1 VQHAGPMD
9 RGHFSRS
16 LRPSRHL
23 LGQATIGLLALLF
36 VAGRLLAQ
44 AATGKLEG
52 RVRDPNGLPL
62 PQAQVYILGTAYAAL
77 TDPRGYYFINNVPPG
92 TVVVRAALIGY
103 RPLEVRELRVLAGQT
118 ITQDFALEPAP
129 LQLRELTVVAAEN
142 PLVPRD
148 EVTSKQRVSGWFTE
162 RLPVDRLRGVL
173 ALQPG
178 IVAGVDTGFGGRQS
192 LSIRGGRPDEVVT
205 YIDGVPVSPGY
216 RSLGYGFPSSMML
229 GTEISV
235 GTNAVEE
242 ASVTT
247 GASSAEFGNTLSGVI
262 SIQTRTGGNFAGSLA
277 YETDEPFG
285 VNHSLGFNRIQA
297 NLSGS
302 VARNLSFFVS
312 GVLEGQKSQ
321 RAGFDAE
328 KAPIFVSAGVDT
340 TVAVPSDTFPTA
352 DTTYVP
358 VYRFMMYRGECDGFA
373 SSANEGIRTNYGLPC
388 QGIRTPLSATSTYE
402 LQGKLNYT
410 YGRGSRVALS
420 YLGSRNQ
427 GRLFDYANLYN
438 PGNLRG
444 YRRWSNVLTLN
455 WTQNLQRSAE
465 RALALET
472 YLSYQQD
479 RAIEGPLSPASE
491 RTTRDPFGGF
501 MVGPLGFLFD
511 FDNFP
516 VNDELVQNLREDRPG
531 TRRTPYDQENAGQ
544 YSLVDQFSNDAYGL
558 PGWSESGGPTGA
570 LRLLR
575 ENRYV
580 AKANLDWQV
589 DRYNRLRTGGE
600 FVGHAIDRYV
610 SDLQLSDF
618 ADAYLERP
626 LRWDLFLEDRLDL
639 GDVVLVG
646 GLRFDAYDSRAS
658 RDLLLD
664 TVGISPTFGQYL
676 SVPGAGK
683 YGVDGTTFDGQPLV
697 VTRRDHGHGYVSPH
711 VQVSFPV
718 TERTNFRL
726 SYAHQVQAPDFAVVL
741 SGVNLGFRGTDLD
754 FGKTIIFEF
763 GVRHA
768 FSDDMVL
775 DLAAYNKDN
784 LAVVAART
792 FSMTDPLTGSRT
804 AQQKFTNA
812 DYGNTRGVDLR
823 LDRRIGNLLKGTVSY
838 SYQDAR
844 STGSDPFT
852 NQDRGVVA
860 LEQIGGAIGPP
871 PQAILPTGFSRPHS
885 LAGAVS
891 LTFPPDWRRGTLPG
905 AVLRNL
911 GMFAAFRY
919 ASGIPYTTCSAG
931 QGNEN
936 IFSDE
941 GGCAQGAGA
950 INGARLPAWHQFDL
964 RLTKQFDIARV
975 GMTAY
980 LDIRNLFNFA
990 NTLLVFS
997 TTGGIVNQ
1005 TDRQNRWSTDSSAY
1019 AAQAKASGVYG
1030 TDGSLDLQFGGAVA
1044 SGCGDWQ
1051 SGGGKPAAPNCV
1063 YLIRAEERYGDG
1075 DHVFTVAEQRRASDA
1090 LYSAAGQTS
1099 TFFARGRH
1107 NFTGDP
1113 RRLRLGVEVS
1123 F

>member
-1 VQHAGPMD
+1 MTVS
-9 RGHFSRS
+9 RGFCHGVVVAAT
-16 LRPSRHL
+16 L
-23 LGQATIGLLALLF
+23 LSAIDELQ
-36 VAGRLLAQ
+36 AQ

-62 PQAQVYILGTAYAAL
+62 AEAQVYILGTAYAAL

-92 TVVVRAALIGY
+92 AVVVRAALIGY
-103 RPLEVRELRVLAGQT
+103 RPLEVRDLRLLAGQT

-142 PLVPRD
+142 LLVPRD

-178 IVAGVDTGFGGRQS
+178 IVAGVDTGYGGLQP
-192 LSIRGGRPDEVVT
+192 LSIRGGRFDEAVT

-216 RSLGYGFPSSMML
+216 RAPVVLGTR

-247 GASSAEFGNTLSGVI
+247 GAASAEFGNALSGVI
-262 SIQTRTGGNFAGSLA
+262 SIQTRTGGPRLQGAVA

-285 VNHSLGFNRIQA
+285 VKHSLGFNRIQA
-297 NLSGS
+297 NLSGP
-302 VARNLSFFVS
+302 VARNLSFFIS

-328 KAPIFVSAGVDT
+328 KAPIFASAGVDT
-340 TVAVPSDTFPTA
+340 TVTVPSDTFPTA
-352 DTTYVP
+352 DTTYLP
-358 VYRFMMYRGECDGFA
+358 VYRFMVYRGECDAFA

-410 YGRGSRVALS
+410 YGRGSRIALS

-438 PGNLRG
+438 PGSLNG

-472 YLSYQQD
+472 YLSFQQD

-491 RTTRDPFGGF
+491 RATRDPFGGF
-501 MVGPLGFLFD
+501 MIAPLGFLFD

-516 VNDELVQNLREDRPG
+516 LNDELVQNLREDRPG
-531 TRRTPYDQENAGQ
+531 SRRSPFDLENAGQ

-558 PGWSESGGPTGA
+558 PGWSESGGPA
-570 LRLLR
+570 DVLRLLR
-575 ENRYV
+575 ENRYL

-600 FVGHAIDRYV
+600 LTRYAIDRYQSTFSRDV
-610 SDLQLSDF
+610 
-618 ADAYLERP
+618 YLEQP
-626 LRWDLFLEDRLDL
+626 VRWNLFLEDRLDL

-646 GLRFDAYDSRAS
+646 GLRFDGYDSRAS

-664 TVGISPTFGQYL
+664 TVRTSPTFGEYL
-676 SVPGAGK
+676 RAPGAARYGPAGVTFEGGK
-683 YGVDGTTFDGQPLV
+683 PLV
-697 VTRRDHGHGYVSPH
+697 VTRRDHRHGYLSPH
-711 VQVSFPV
+711 IQVSFPV

-726 SYAHQVQAPDFAVVL
+726 SYAHQVQAPDWALVL
-741 SGVNLGFRGTDLD
+741 HGVNLGGLGTDLD
-754 FGKTIIFEF
+754 FGKTILFEF

-784 LAVVAART
+784 LAVAAGRT
-792 FSMTDPLTGSRT
+792 FLVTDPFTGLP
-804 AQQKFTNA
+804 FGHLEMTNA
-812 DYGNTRGVDLR
+812 DYGNTRGIDVR
-823 LDRRIGNLLKGTVSY
+823 LDRRIGNLLNGTVSY

-852 NQDRGVVA
+852 NQGAGVVA
-860 LEQIGGAIGPP
+860 IEQIGGGIGPP
-871 PQAILPTGFSRPHS
+871 PQAILPTDFSRPHN
-885 LAGAVS
+885 LAGAFS
-891 LTFPPDWRRGTLPG
+891 LTFPPDWRRGTLFG

-911 GMFAAFRY
+911 GLYAAFRY
-919 ASGIPYTTCSAG
+919 ASGTPYTTCSAA
-931 QGNEN
+931 QGNEAV
-936 IFSDE
+936 ISDLDQ
-941 GGCAQGAGA
+941 CAQGAGG
-950 INGARLPAWHQFDL
+950 INSARLPAWRQFDL
-964 RLTKQFDIARV
+964 RLTKQFDIGKV

-980 LDIRNLFNFA
+980 LDVRNLFNFA
-990 NTLLVFS
+990 NVLRVFS
-997 TTGGIVNQ
+997 ATGDIVNP

-1019 AAQAKASGVYG
+1019 AAEAKSSGVYG
-1030 TDGSLDLQFGGAVA
+1030 GDGSLDLRFDGAVA
-1044 SGCGDWQ
+1044 SGCAGWL
-1051 SGGGKPAAPNCV
+1051 SGGGLPAAPNCV

-1090 LYSAAGQTS
+1090 LYAAVGQTS

-1113 RRLRLGVEVS
+1113 RRLRLGIEVS

>member
-1 VQHAGPMD
+1 M
-9 RGHFSRS
+9 
-16 LRPSRHL
+16 RHL
-23 LGQATIGLLALLF
+23 LGQATIGLGLLF
-36 VAGRLLAQ
+36 AAGQLFAQ

-62 PQAQVYILGTAYAAL
+62 PEAQVYIPGTAYAAL
-77 TDPRGYYFINNVPPG
+77 TDPRGYYFINNVPPA
-92 TVVVRAALIGY
+92 TVPVRAAQIGY
-103 RPLEVRELRVLAGQT
+103 RPLEVRNLRVLAGQT
-118 ITQDFALEPAP
+118 ITQDFTLEPAP
-129 LQLRELTVVAAEN
+129 LELRELTVVAAEN
-142 PLVPRD
+142 RLVPRD
-148 EVTSKQRVSGWFTE
+148 EVTSKQRVEGWFTE

-192 LSIRGGRPDEVVT
+192 LSIRGGRPDEAVT

-216 RSLGYGFPSSMML
+216 RSLGYGDPPQLML

-247 GASSAEFGNTLSGVI
+247 GAPSAEFGNALSGVI
-262 SIQTRTGGNFAGSLA
+262 SIQSRTGSGQWAGAVA

-285 VNHSLGFNRIQA
+285 VNHSLGFNRIQTS
-297 NLSGS
+297 LSGP
-302 VARNLSFFVS
+302 VARNLSFFIS

-328 KAPIFVSAGVDT
+328 KASIFASAGVDT
-340 TVAVPSDTFPTA
+340 TVKVPSAAGDPLA
-352 DTTYVP
+352 DTSYVP
-358 VYRFMMYRGECDGFA
+358 VYRLMAYRGECDAFA

-427 GRLFDYANLYN
+427 GRIFDYANLYN
-438 PGNLRG
+438 AGDLKG

-455 WTQNLQRSAE
+455 WTQNLERSAD

-491 RTTRDPFGGF
+491 RATRDPFGGF
-501 MVGPLGFLFD
+501 MVAPLGFLFD

-516 VNDELVQNLREDRPG
+516 LNDELVQNLREDRPG
-531 TRRTPYDQENAGQ
+531 SRRTPYDQENTGQ
-544 YSLVDQFSNDAYGL
+544 YSLVDQFSNNAYGL
-558 PGWSESGGPTGA
+558 PGWSESGGPTGD

-600 FVGHAIDRYV
+600 LIGHAIDRYV

-676 SVPGAGK
+676 AMPGAGK
-683 YGVDGTTFDGQPLV
+683 YGVDGTTFQGQPLV
-697 VTRRDHGHGYVSPH
+697 ITQRDRGHGYLSPH

-726 SYAHQVQAPDFAVVL
+726 SYAHQVQAPDFAVIL
-741 SGVNLGFRGTDLD
+741 SGLNFGRGGTDLD
-754 FGKTIIFEF
+754 FGKTIVFEF
-763 GVRHA
+763 GARHA

-784 LAVVAART
+784 LAVVALRT
-792 FSMTDPLTGSRT
+792 FPMTDPLTGSREGRR
-804 AQQKFTNA
+804 KFTNA
-812 DYGNTRGVDLR
+812 DYGNTRGIDLR
-823 LDRRIGNLLKGTVSY
+823 LDRRIGNFLNGTVSY
-838 SYQDAR
+838 SYQDSR
-844 STGSDPFT
+844 STGSDPFS
-852 NQDRGVVA
+852 NQDKGASA
-860 LEQIGGAIGPP
+860 LEEIGGAIGPP
-871 PQAILPTGFSRPHS
+871 PQAILPTDFSRPHN

-891 LTFPPDWRRGTLPG
+891 LTFPPGWKRGSLAG
-905 AVLRNL
+905 AVLGNL
-911 GMFAAFRY
+911 GIFAAFRY
-919 ASGIPYTTCSAG
+919 ASGTPYTTCSAA
-931 QGNEN
+931 QGNEAV
-936 IFSDE
+936 ISD
-941 GGCAQGAGA
+941 GGVCTQGAGG
-950 INGARLPAWHQFDL
+950 INGARLPSWRQFDL
-964 RLTKQFDIARV
+964 RLTKQFDIGRV

-980 LDIRNLFNFA
+980 LDIRNVFNFA
-990 NTLLVFS
+990 NTLRVFS
-997 TTGGIVNQ
+997 TTGDIVNS
-1005 TDRQNRWSTDSSAY
+1005 TDRQNRWSTDSSDY

-1030 TDGSLDLQFGGAVA
+1030 TDGSLDLQFGGLVA

-1090 LYSAAGQTS
+1090 LYAAVGRTS
-1099 TFFARGRH
+1099 TFFGRGRH

-1113 RRLRLGVEVS
+1113 RRLRIGVEVS